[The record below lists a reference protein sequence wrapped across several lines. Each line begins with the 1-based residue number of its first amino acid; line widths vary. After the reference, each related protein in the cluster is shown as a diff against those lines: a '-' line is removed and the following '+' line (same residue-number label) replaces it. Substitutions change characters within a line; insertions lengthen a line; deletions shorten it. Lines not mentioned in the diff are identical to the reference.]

1 MNNPNNVTSG
11 LYCEID
17 RFRCSKCEHDDYR
30 HRYRCE
36 RHLIGDA
43 YCREAIL
50 MITPGRNVFC
60 RDCAEEE
67 IIGSDDLDISN
78 QGRMSPELPA
88 TRFVPV
94 SSHITQGGTAEIQ
107 PVPTNILQSPGLA
120 DQNMAPR
127 GWNEPGSVQLST
139 LTSQSSPHVSP
150 DQDLAI
156 ASVASEIDP
165 SAPQSSGNSNSTT
178 APPRTPAPTPAPE
191 PTPPSTPVPGP
202 APEPG
207 PSQEPEPSLAPETSP
222 KPNTSPNPNP
232 NPNPNASPSPASP
245 SSSPAS
251 APAPTTRQPGIWE
264 SFRGWCCC
272 ISVESST

>member
-30 HRYRCE
+30 HRYRCQ

-43 YCREAIL
+43 YCREAIP
-50 MITPGRNVFC
+50 MITPDRNVFC

-88 TRFVPV
+88 TRDVPV
-94 SSHITQGGTAEIQ
+94 SSNITQGGRAEVQ
-107 PVPTNILQSPGLA
+107 PVPTNVLQSPGLA
-120 DQNMAPR
+120 DQHMAPG
-127 GWNEPGSVQLST
+127 GWNEPGGVQLST
-139 LTSQSSPHVSP
+139 LNPQSSAHVSP

-156 ASVASEIDP
+156 TSVASENDP
-165 SAPQSSGNSNSTT
+165 SAPQSSENSNTTT
-178 APPRTPAPTPAPE
+178 APPPTPPPTRAAEPTPPSTPAPE

-202 APEPG
+202 APG
-207 PSQEPEPSLAPETSP
+207 PSQEPEPSPAPEPSP
-222 KPNTSPNPNP
+222 KPNPSPNPNLSP
-232 NPNPNASPSPASP
+232 EPSAAPSPA
-245 SSSPAS
+245 
-251 APAPTTRQPGIWE
+251 TRQPEIWATLR
-264 SFRGWCCC
+264 SWCCC
-272 ISVESST
+272 TSTQSST